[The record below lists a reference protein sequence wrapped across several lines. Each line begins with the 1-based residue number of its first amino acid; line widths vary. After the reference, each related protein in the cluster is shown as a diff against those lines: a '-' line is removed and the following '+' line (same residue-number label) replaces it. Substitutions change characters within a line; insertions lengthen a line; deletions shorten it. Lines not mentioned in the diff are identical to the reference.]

1 MNCKHISIL
10 PDVNHALAKNWNAT
24 TCLLVQYVKRL
35 VGQNSRAS
43 SYGHTH
49 THVTCADG
57 QNNQMPLR
65 AEGCLTRH
73 HTHARART
81 TKAHARTCL
90 NLHAYKGT
98 RTYMSKC
105 LLCRTYFVAVCYA
118 KVLAATAALFFVRCH
133 CLKRYLLQL
142 PLALPLP

>member
-1 MNCKHISIL
+1 MVFYALLEVMVFVKHELQTHQHFTGCESCFGEDL
-10 PDVNHALAKNWNAT
+10 ERNNM
-24 TCLLVQYVKRL
+24 
-35 VGQNSRAS
+35 S
-43 SYGHTH
+43 SCTVCETFGGPKFKSKQLRTYTH

-105 LLCRTYFVAVCYA
+105 VLCRAYFVAVCYV
-118 KVLAATAALFFVRCH
+118 KVSAATAALFCSR
-133 CLKRYLLQL
+133 
-142 PLALPLP
+142 